1 MNDFVA
7 LVGQSPSDNYYWET
21 ARVDDDWQLKK
32 QRIKPSSFQKDRF
45 LIAPQSDNGVL
56 TEESDV
62 LVRLLGLV
70 VFALFITISI
80 VELIDGRLNLVIPL
94 LAVSFIAIFVSGQFG
109 TRYEQKR

>member
-70 VFALFITISI
+70 VCLVRHL
-80 VELIDGRLNLVIPL
+80 VELFGCLIRSFRRLMPTGHANL
-94 LAVSFIAIFVSGQFG
+94 QC
-109 TRYEQKR
+109 